1 MHRTVRKEA
10 KEKRKNKAKKLPKT
24 WRFLHRNKLS
34 NRIDRKK
41 RRVAKTAR
49 KGSSPA
55 VRAGVLE
62 LKALAL
68 NFKDN
73 VAREDGIQ
81 TLEALLR
88 EFKGKTP
95 GTWKPCL
102 RKYKNRV
109 SGAYQRHREK
119 IKNQFVRRTSRTR
132 EKTRVFHGDAKR
144 TTKGLTKMHLCKSS
158 SGKVVSVKAHEHG
171 VEMYKR
177 NLQPFHDAFKAAKE
191 EQQLTGFVPV
201 GGKTQEGLA
210 LIQRARE
217 IHAQRKSSLG
227 GP

>member
-1 MHRTVRKEA
+1 MAAPAEVTSLEQ
-10 KEKRKNKAKKLPKT
+10 
-24 WRFLHRNKLS
+24 
-34 NRIDRKK
+34 IDVLL
-41 RRVAKTAR
+41 RVNANR
-49 KGSSPA
+49 KGGSPTI
-55 VRAGVLE
+55 RAGVIK

-132 EKTRVFHGDAKR
+132 EKTRVFHGDA
-144 TTKGLTKMHLCKSS
+144 
-158 SGKVVSVKAHEHG
+158 
-171 VEMYKR
+171 
-177 NLQPFHDAFKAAKE
+177 
-191 EQQLTGFVPV
+191 
-201 GGKTQEGLA
+201 
-210 LIQRARE
+210 
-217 IHAQRKSSLG
+217 
-227 GP
+227 